1 MEKHKEINYN
11 EIISQLL
18 SSLEKDNIA
27 IKNSLLDSYLGKPVS
42 IEMEEE
48 IYKYFFTHSVV
59 STATMANP
67 GTSLITEFLYEGPSS
82 SFFPIDDYF
91 LQSKGGSAIKE
102 RLLAVEKN
110 LPKIIE
116 GYRSR
121 GKVLIGNFGSG
132 PGRDIIDIFS
142 DYYQADRSIRSIYI
156 DRDIA
161 ALKRGK
167 RMAKIKKVDHL
178 IDFIEGNF
186 LKQKPKEKFDIVLLI
201 GVLCGLK
208 SDTCIKVL
216 KAVRRFIKKG
226 GTIVASNVSN
236 KMLEEDPF
244 TYFLMEWVGNWRL
257 VFKDEKELK
266 RIFEKAGYKWKG
278 SFTDSYGFHTMG
290 IGTPRSYF

>member
-1 MEKHKEINYN
+1 MEKAKEMIYN
-11 EIISQLL
+11 EVISRLL
-18 SSLEKDNIA
+18 SALDKDRVA

-67 GTSLITEFLYEGPSS
+67 GTSLITEFLYEGPLS

-102 RLLAVEKN
+102 RLLAVRDN

-116 GYRSR
+116 EYRSK
-121 GKVLIGNFGSG
+121 GSVLIGNFGSG
-132 PGRDIIDIFS
+132 PGRDVIDIFS
-142 DYYQADRSIRSIYI
+142 DLYKDSLNVKAIHI
-156 DRDIA
+156 DRDSA

-178 IDFIEGNF
+178 ITFIEGNF
-186 LKQKPKEKFDIVLLI
+186 LKQKLNKKFDIVLLV

-208 SDTCIKVL
+208 SEVCIRIL
-216 KAVRRFIKKG
+216 KSIRKFIKKG
-226 GTIVASNVSN
+226 GTIIASNVS
-236 KMLEEDPF
+236 KEMLEEDPF
-244 TYFLMEWVGNWRL
+244 TCFLTEWVGNWKL
-257 VFKDEKELK
+257 VFKDERELRK
-266 RIFEKAGYKWKG
+266 IFEKAGYKWKG
-278 SFTDSYGFHTMG
+278 SFTDPQGFHTVG